1 MAGSDLVLTRLLALH
16 PKLIDLSLDRM
27 HRVLNALGNPERRL
41 PKIIHI
47 AGTNGKGSTQ
57 AFLKAMLEAD
67 GKIVHTYTSPHL
79 VQFHERITLAGQHI
93 REPHLAALLAECEEA
108 NGGAPITFFE
118 ITTAAAFLAFSRTEA
133 DWLIL
138 EVGLGGRL
146 DATNVVESDLSII
159 TPVGID
165 HQEFLG
171 PDIATIAFEKAG
183 IIQDNT
189 PLIVAPQTQDA
200 RDVIEAQANLKKAP
214 LAIGGQDWQ
223 SYEAQGRLIYEDE
236 TGLLDL
242 DPPALQGPHQFTNA
256 GTAISAARKI
266 GLSNDAIIKGL
277 ANAQWLGRLQRLHAG
292 PIYQQLQ
299 SAGWAGELWLDGGHN
314 EAAAQMLSNWA
325 DRRYHHQGAK
335 LTILCG
341 MLNTKAAHLF
351 FKAFSNT
358 IIDITF
364 HMVPIPDQQNTYDP
378 VVLAELARA
387 HGLESEA
394 HHNMNDALAAIASSN
409 GNTPILICGSLYLAG
424 WVLRDYP
431 QSSS

>member
-27 HRVLNALGNPERRL
+27 HTVLNALGNPERRL

-79 VQFHERITLAGQHI
+79 VQFHERITLAGEHI

-171 PDIATIAFEKAG
+171 PDIAAIAFEKAG
-183 IIQDNT
+183 IIQENT
-189 PLIVAPQTQDA
+189 PLIVAPQTQEA

-223 SYEAQGRLIYEDE
+223 SYEAQGRLVYEDE

-242 DPPALQGPHQFTNA
+242 DPPALPGPHQFINA

-266 GLSNDAIIKGL
+266 GLPNDAIIKGL

-292 PIYQQLQ
+292 SVYQKLQ

-325 DRRYHHQGAK
+325 DSRYHHQGAK

-341 MLNTKAAHLF
+341 MLNTKAAQLF

-358 IIDITF
+358 TIDITF

-378 VVLAELARA
+378 VILAELARA
-387 HGLESEA
+387 HGHESNA
-394 HHNMNDALAAIASSN
+394 HHNMNDALATIASSN